1 MGYRSKNNKASKSY
15 NILHWLLIKVKEP
28 NTNMFR
34 NQYDS
39 DVTTWSPQGRL
50 HQVEYAMEAV
60 KQGSATVGL
69 KSKTHAVLVALKR
82 ASSELSAHQK
92 KITPL
97 DTHMGISIAGLTA
110 DGKSL
115 SRWMRTE
122 CLHSRYFNDT
132 ALRVSTLMWDLGNKM
147 QLCIQGYN
155 KRPYGVGLLVA
166 GYDDLGPHIY
176 QVCPSANFYDCKAM
190 SIGARSQSARTYL
203 EKSIDELGDCD
214 LESLVAH
221 GLRAL
226 RDTLPNEV
234 DLTNKN
240 VSIAIVGEDQELV
253 VHEDSDVDRYLEL
266 IAGEER
272 RNQAAAGAA
281 DDAAEGAAPADG
293 AADEGEAPGGDMET
307 D

>member
-1 MGYRSKNNKASKSY
+1 
-15 NILHWLLIKVKEP
+15 
-28 NTNMFR
+28 MFR

-97 DTHMGISIAGLTA
+97 DSHMGMSIAGLTA
-110 DGKSL
+110 DAKSL

-122 CLHSRYFNDT
+122 CLMSRYYNNT
-132 ALRVSTLMWDLGNKM
+132 ALRLNLLITDLGNKM

-166 GYDDLGPHIY
+166 GCDDQGPHIY
-176 QVCPSANFYDCKAM
+176 QVCPSANFYDCKSMA
-190 SIGARSQSARTYL
+190 IGARSQSARTYL
-203 EKSIDELGDCD
+203 EKHLDEFPDCPD
-214 LESLVAH
+214 VEALVAH

-240 VSIAIVGEDQELV
+240 VSIAVVGIDKDFVVYEDE
-253 VHEDSDVDRYLEL
+253 SVDPYLEL

-272 RNQAAAGAA
+272 RGGEGRAAAAEEGSAEPAAGESGEGAA
-281 DDAAEGAAPADG
+281 DAPST
-293 AADEGEAPGGDMET
+293 MET

>member
-1 MGYRSKNNKASKSY
+1 
-15 NILHWLLIKVKEP
+15 
-28 NTNMFR
+28 
-34 NQYDS
+34 
-39 DVTTWSPQGRL
+39 
-50 HQVEYAMEAV
+50 MEAV

-92 KITPL
+92 KIIPL
-97 DTHMGISIAGLTA
+97 DIQMGISIAGLTA

-132 ALRVSTLMWDLGNKM
+132 ALRVETLMWDLGNKM

-166 GYDDLGPHIY
+166 GHDDLGPHIY

-190 SIGARSQSARTYL
+190 AIGARSQSARTYL
-203 EKSIDELGDCD
+203 EKTLDELDDCE
-214 LESLVAH
+214 LEALVAH

-240 VSIAIVGEDQELV
+240 VSIAIVGSDTDFEV
-253 VHEDSDVDRYLEL
+253 YEDSDVDKYLEL

-272 RNQAAAGAA
+272 RNQTAAATA

-293 AADEGEAPGGDMET
+293 EAEGEAPTGDMET